1 LKKILV
7 VDDTKNIR
15 NLLTTCL
22 ELRKY
27 EVCAAKNGMEAIELI
42 TNENFDLAFLDV
54 KMPELSGTEV
64 LKKIRDL
71 GYTYPVVMMTA
82 YATVKN
88 AVECTRLG
96 AVAYLQKP
104 FTVDKVNEVV
114 DGIYNRD
121 LEKSSFDNMLNRA
134 KELIESGKNTDAY
147 NLLKKCLSIYPDN
160 KDVYYYMGK
169 VYENRNEQ
177 DEAQK
182 FYQASNLFSQKD

>member
-27 EVCAAKNGMEAIELI
+27 EVCAAKNGIEAIELI
-42 TNENFDLAFLDV
+42 TNEKFDLAFLDV

-169 VYENRNEQ
+169 VYENRNEHE
-177 DEAQK
+177 EAQK
-182 FYQASNLFSQKD
+182 FYQASTLFSQKD